1 MEPDFWHTRWAANQ
15 IGFHQQTTNN
25 YLQQFWRAPV
35 AGNRILVPLCGKSL
49 DMHWLRQQGYAIA
62 GIEVSPLA
70 IEAFFAEAGLN
81 PSRHDAASHSRW
93 SVDGIDL
100 YCGDFFTLTAAEIGT
115 VDAFYDR
122 AALVAMPAHLRP
134 AYVEHLVQ
142 LLPPHAN
149 GLLVT
154 MEYEQ
159 SHMDGPPFSVPPAE
173 VRALLGTA
181 FTLEHLQSAD
191 ILDAQPAFRER
202 GLESLKEHVF
212 RLTRKC

>member
-1 MEPDFWHTRWAANQ
+1 MDPDFWHARWAANQ

-25 YLQQFWRAPV
+25 YLQQFWQAPV
-35 AGNRILVPLCGKSL
+35 QGNRILVPLCGKSL
-49 DMHWLRQQGYAIA
+49 DMLWLRQQGYAIA
-62 GIEVSPLA
+62 GIEVSALA
-70 IEAFFAEAGLN
+70 IEAFFAEAGLR
-81 PSRHDAASHSRW
+81 PSRHDAPDYSRW
-93 SVDGIDL
+93 SDDGIDL
-100 YCGDFFTLTAAEIGT
+100 YCGDFFKLTAAEIGT

-122 AALVAMPAHLRP
+122 AALIAMPAHLRP
-134 AYVEHLVQ
+134 AYVEHLVE
-142 LLPPHAN
+142 LLPTHAN

-181 FTLEHLQSAD
+181 FTLEHLQVAD

-202 GLESLKEHVF
+202 GLERLKEHVF
-212 RLTRKC
+212 RLTRN

>member
-1 MEPDFWHTRWAANQ
+1 MDPDFWHARWAANQ

-25 YLQQFWRAPV
+25 YLQQFWQAPV
-35 AGNRILVPLCGKSL
+35 QGNRILVPLCGKSL

-62 GIEVSPLA
+62 GIEVSALA
-70 IEAFFAEAGLN
+70 IEAFFAEAGLH
-81 PSRHDAASHSRW
+81 PSCHDAADHSRW

-100 YCGDFFTLTAAEIGT
+100 YRGDFFTLTSEDIGM

-134 AYVEHLVQ
+134 AYVEHLLE
-142 LLPPHAN
+142 LLPSHAN

-159 SHMDGPPFSVPPAE
+159 SHMQGPPFSVPPAE
-173 VRALLGTA
+173 VQTLLGSA
-181 FTLEHLQSAD
+181 FTLEHLQTAD
-191 ILDAQPAFRER
+191 ILDALPGFRER
-202 GLESLKEHVF
+202 GLQMLEEHVF
-212 RLTRKC
+212 RLTRD

>member
-1 MEPDFWHTRWAANQ
+1 MDPDFWHKRWAANQ

-25 YLQQFWRAPV
+25 YLQQFWRAP
-35 AGNRILVPLCGKSL
+35 AQDSRILVPLCGKSL
-49 DMHWLRQQGYAIA
+49 DMHWLRQQGHAIA

-70 IEAFFAEAGLN
+70 IEAFFAEAGLH
-81 PSRHDAASHSRW
+81 PSRHDAAGYSRW
-93 SVDGIDL
+93 SVGGIDL
-100 YCGDFFTLTAAEIGT
+100 YCGDFFTLTTKEIGT

-122 AALVAMPAHLRP
+122 AALIAMPAHLRP
-134 AYVEHLVQ
+134 AYVEHLLG
-142 LLPPHAN
+142 LLPSHAN

-191 ILDAQPAFRER
+191 ILDTQPAFRER
-202 GLESLKEHVF
+202 GLQRLQEHVF
-212 RLTRKC
+212 RLSGKY